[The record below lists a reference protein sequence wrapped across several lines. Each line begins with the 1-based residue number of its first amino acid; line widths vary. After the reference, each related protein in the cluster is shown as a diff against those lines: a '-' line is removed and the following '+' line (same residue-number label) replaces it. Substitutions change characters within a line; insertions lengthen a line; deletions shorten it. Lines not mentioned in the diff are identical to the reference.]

1 MTTSAYNLGNSGL
14 ASKFLRTKDLMRA
27 AVVEGCAVL
36 GFRLSAAGFRR
47 SASGSRG
54 GVVALSMLPISP
66 SWHFSVKVVR
76 HRDEIKFCGKSSGW

>member
-14 ASKFLRTKDLMRA
+14 ASKFLRTKDLIFWA
-27 AVVEGCAVL
+27 VEGFPVL

-54 GVVALSMLPISP
+54 GVVALSMLPICLVE
-66 SWHFSVKVVR
+66 FSQ
-76 HRDEIKFCGKSSGW
+76 